1 MYKNPLCLLSFFL
14 AIAPTAMAQ
23 QLYKTI
29 GADGKVTFSDRPQ
42 VDNKSKLSVMRS
54 YTLRPVE
61 PPKPLPDLAA
71 KVKPPVLR
79 TEQASAVITKEI
91 EDTIVTIMGL
101 SAFGGRFEIFCSS
114 NETELHAFTAA
125 TQAWKTRN
133 VEAVEQQKRVL
144 MLVLSPVKRAELIS
158 REETLLA
165 VEIGKLSGRTPAAR
179 KAWCEGVTAE
189 LNSGHSDIASPA
201 LMAVPITPFKAK

>member
-1 MYKNPLCLLSFFL
+1 MYKKPLCLLSIFL
-14 AIAPTAMAQ
+14 TIAPAAMAQ

-29 GADGKVTFSDRPQ
+29 GADGKVTFSDRPHL
-42 VDNKSKLSVMRS
+42 DNQSKLSVMHS

-61 PPKPLPDLAA
+61 APKPLPDAA
-71 KVKPPVLR
+71 IKPKAPVQR
-79 TEQASAVITKEI
+79 TDTPVVISKEI
-91 EDTIVTIMGL
+91 EDTIVTTMGL
-101 SAFGGRFEIFCSS
+101 SAFGGRFEMFCSDS
-114 NETELHAFTAA
+114 EAELHAFSGA

-144 MLVLSPVKRAELIS
+144 MLVLAPAKRAELIS

-165 VEIGKLSGRTPAAR
+165 AELAKVSGRTPAAR
-179 KAWCEGVTAE
+179 KEWCEGVTVE

-201 LMAVPITPFKAK
+201 LMAVPITPFKPK